1 MKVSQYILTTATGFD
16 EQSQIVSV
24 GRKRPMI
31 LLGRCSALALV
42 PFLCL
47 LASVAFASTNLS
59 VWVYPGSSRRLIHQP
74 DAQDNHIVDS
84 SGVGYLGG
92 TVPLPNVPVVLTIS
106 PVSGDNQPNIQN
118 ALDQI
123 VAMTPDANSFRG
135 ALLLNASVYPIS
147 DSVSINA
154 SGIVMRGVGNG
165 TNGTVLYSTSTK
177 GPSTGQNQ
185 LQGLVIVSG
194 SYSPI
199 PVNGT
204 SNNIVGNYVPV
215 GARSFTVDG
224 AGVLNVGDRV
234 IVHRPSTADWI
245 TAIGMDQLNAPW
257 QPGTV
262 DVDEER
268 GIECEQRDFHMA
280 SRRRAGEHDQFHNSE
295 SDRQRHAAVERDAKF
310 FNRGESAGETRAWTR
325 PSDQRLLEIE
335 CHRAG
340 RAGLFHPRREQP
352 RELDDA
358 DREQFCDVAIHL
370 DRW

>member
-16 EQSQIVSV
+16 EQSRMVSV

-59 VWVYPGSSRRLIHQP
+59 GWVYPGSSGRLIHQP

-84 SGVGYLGG
+84 SGVGYMGG

-106 PVSGDNQPNIQN
+106 PVSGDNQANIQN

-123 VAMTPDANSFRG
+123 AAMTPDANGFRG
-135 ALLLNASVYPIS
+135 ALLLTAGVYPIS

-185 LQGLVIVSG
+185 RQGLARPTI
-194 SYSPI
+194 SP
-199 PVNGT
+199 
-204 SNNIVGNYVPV
+204 
-215 GARSFTVDG
+215 
-224 AGVLNVGDRV
+224 
-234 IVHRPSTADWI
+234 
-245 TAIGMDQLNAPW
+245 
-257 QPGTV
+257 
-262 DVDEER
+262 
-268 GIECEQRDFHMA
+268 
-280 SRRRAGEHDQFHNSE
+280 
-295 SDRQRHAAVERDAKF
+295 
-310 FNRGESAGETRAWTR
+310 
-325 PSDQRLLEIE
+325 
-335 CHRAG
+335 
-340 RAGLFHPRREQP
+340 
-352 RELDDA
+352 
-358 DREQFCDVAIHL
+358 
-370 DRW
+370 